1 MAGNLHVF
9 FGKGVIVG
17 QFGPVRDVHQ
27 GVDDDVLD
35 TAGQDRFGETVGLE
49 RKRGEGENVQESNN
63 SISRNNKAILRSVNR
78 R

>member
-17 QFGPVRDVHQ
+17 QFGPVRDVHE
-27 GVDDDVLD
+27 GVDDDVFD

-49 RKRGEGENVQESNN
+49 RNDACLAMQQT
-63 SISRNNKAILRSVNR
+63 AAAPT
-78 R
+78 